1 MAPLLRLD
9 LTRYDVSILPLDSP
23 SPWLSTLYDF
33 QRPNTH
39 AHIMEFCKLLISNHL
54 QPNETD
60 SQKRFSRILK
70 GQTGEQIDT

>member
-1 MAPLLRLD
+1 
-9 LTRYDVSILPLDSP
+9 
-23 SPWLSTLYDF
+23 
-33 QRPNTH
+33 
-39 AHIMEFCKLLISNHL
+39 MEFCKLLISNHL